1 MRKTSFTLDASLL
14 LFLCLVLSLSGC
26 QTARTPSALPSSST
40 LAWQIQVSRFEIK
53 DNLNAVE
60 SVTQYNGSKIDEVH
74 KQSPDAGSVYL
85 IINASISK
93 SGVQSGTPFD
103 WKWLVVKDASGN
115 SYNRLENDTFL
126 EQFQYTPRITGL
138 TLRLGEYSG
147 WMCYQIPASAATG
160 KLSLEYTGEGSQQEI
175 LLQK

>member
-1 MRKTSFTLDASLL
+1 MRKTGHPLIVPL
-14 LFLCLVLSLSGC
+14 LFFCLALSLISC
-26 QTARTPSALPSSST
+26 QAGGAPTALPSSSNV
-40 LAWQIQVSRFEIK
+40 AWQIQVSRFEIK

-60 SVTQYNGSKIDEVH
+60 SVTQYNGSKIDVVH

-93 SGVQSGTPFD
+93 SGVQSSTPFD

-115 SYNRLENDTFL
+115 SYQRLDNDTFL

-138 TLRLGEYSG
+138 QLRLGEYTG

-160 KLSLEYTGEGSQQEI
+160 KLTLAYTGEGSQQEI

>member
-1 MRKTSFTLDASLL
+1 MRKPSFIFHVSLL
-14 LFLCLVLSLSGC
+14 VFSLVLSLSGC
-26 QTARTPSALPSSST
+26 QTSKRPSALPSGST

-60 SVTQYNGSKIDEVH
+60 SVTQYNGSKIDVDH

-85 IINASISK
+85 IIRASISK
-93 SGVQSGTPFD
+93 SGVQSSNPFD
-103 WKWLVVKDASGN
+103 WKWLVVRDASGN
-115 SYNRLENDTFL
+115 SFPRVENDTFL

-138 TLRLGEYSG
+138 QLRLGNYTG

-160 KLSLEYTGEGSQQEI
+160 RLTLVYTGEGSQQEI